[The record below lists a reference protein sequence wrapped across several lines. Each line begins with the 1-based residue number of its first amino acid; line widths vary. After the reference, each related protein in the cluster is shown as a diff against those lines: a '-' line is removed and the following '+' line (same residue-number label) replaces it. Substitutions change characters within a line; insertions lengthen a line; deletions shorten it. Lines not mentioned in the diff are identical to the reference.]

1 MKTVLSLFDGISGT
15 QVALDR
21 NGVKVGKYYAS
32 EIDRFAM
39 SITHKNF
46 PKTEML
52 YDINNWQ
59 DWDID
64 WSSIDLVVGGFPCQ
78 AWSNAGLKQGDKDP
92 RGMLFW
98 TMLDVMKK
106 VLSNNP
112 QAKFLM
118 ENVRMKKEFE
128 DYITFHTEEALGKVN
143 KHLINSAL
151 VSAQNRKRFYWTN
164 IEGID
169 QPEDQGLVLADIL
182 IDGCVDRDKSYCI
195 DANYHKGG
203 NPKSYFEKGRR
214 QLVFDR
220 PCELRDFDSKAQ
232 CHHVANATDIK
243 GNESIKRVYADSGK
257 SPTLTTM
264 GGGHREP
271 KVLIIPQKVK
281 VRKYEV
287 DIPKLQKT
295 LRDHKDMTILTN
307 KNLADLLYV
316 PVTKVEHWFRTDSS
330 FAIPSEDIWFR
341 LKDLLVIKTD
351 EFDKSIVC
359 FEVRDGKFDM
369 AERVYS
375 PDGKSPTVVSSNVS
389 KVLCGA
395 IRGRYIEGNSGKT
408 EQRLEVREDQKTNA
422 LTTVQKDNVVVSV
435 KGGAI
440 RNQVTKR
447 GVETQL
453 NIRKD
458 DKSNCVVASWS
469 HKLNGVVEYFDDQPT
484 YRKLSVEECE
494 KLQTFPIGYTEGIS
508 NTQRYKCLG
517 NSFTVSVIQHI
528 LSYAFSSEI

>member
-1 MKTVLSLFDGISGT
+1 MNVLSLFDGISGT

-21 NGVKVGKYYAS
+21 LGVKVNNYYAS
-32 EIDRFAM
+32 EIDEYAM
-39 SITHKNF
+39 KTTLKNY
-46 PKTEML
+46 PSTIML
-52 YDINNWQ
+52 GDVNNWETWHLITRQ
-59 DWDID
+59 NLD

-78 AWSNAGLKQGDKDP
+78 AWSNAGLKRGDKDP

-98 TMLDVMKK
+98 TMLDIMKL
-106 VLSNNP
+106 VLEENP
-112 QAKFLM
+112 KAKFLM
-118 ENVRMKKEFE
+118 ENVRMKNEFE
-128 DYITFHTEEALGKVN
+128 EYITFHTEEALGKVN

-182 IDGCVDRDKSYCI
+182 MDGCVDRDKSYCI
-195 DANYHKGG
+195 DANYYKGG

-214 QLVFDR
+214 QLIFNR

-232 CHHVANATDIK
+232 CHHIANATDIN

-287 DIPKLQKT
+287 DIPKLQQT
-295 LRDHKDMTILTN
+295 LRDHKKMTILTN
-307 KNLADLLYV
+307 KNLADLLDV

-369 AERVYS
+369 ADRVYS
-375 PDGKSPTVVSSNVS
+375 QDGKSPTIVASNVA
-389 KVLCGA
+389 KVM
-395 IRGRYIEGNSGKT
+395 
-408 EQRLEVREDQKTNA
+408 
-422 LTTVQKDNVVVSV
+422 
-435 KGGAI
+435 
-440 RNQVTKR
+440 
-447 GVETQL
+447 
-453 NIRKD
+453 
-458 DKSNCVVASWS
+458 
-469 HKLNGVVEYFDDQPT
+469 DQPT
-484 YRKLSVEECE
+484 YRKLRPCECE
-494 KLQTFPIGYTEGIS
+494 ALQTFPIGYTEGIS
-508 NTQRYKCLG
+508 NTQRYKALG

-528 LSYAFSSEI
+528 LSNAFSSNV

>member
-1 MKTVLSLFDGISGT
+1 MNVLSLFDGISGT

-21 NGVKVGKYYAS
+21 LGVKVNNYYAS
-32 EIDRFAM
+32 EIDEYAM
-39 SITHKNF
+39 KTTLKNYPSTIMLGDVKNWETWHLITRQN
-46 PKTEML
+46 L
-52 YDINNWQ
+52 
-59 DWDID
+59 D

-78 AWSNAGLKQGDKDP
+78 AWSNAGLKKGDKDP

-98 TMLDVMKK
+98 TMLDIMKL
-106 VLSNNP
+106 VLEENP
-112 QAKFLM
+112 KAKFLI
-118 ENVRMKKEFE
+118 ENVRMKNEFE
-128 DYITFHTEEALGKVN
+128 EYITFHTEEALGKVN

-164 IEGID
+164 IDGIE

-182 IDGCVDRDKSYCI
+182 MDGCVDRDKSYCI
-195 DANYHKGG
+195 DANYYKGG
-203 NPKSYFEKGRR
+203 NPKSYFGKGRR
-214 QLVFDR
+214 QLIFNR

-271 KVLIIPQKVK
+271 KVLIIPQKVR

-287 DIPKLQKT
+287 NIPKLQQT
-295 LRDHKDMTILTN
+295 LRDHKKMTILTN
-307 KNLADLLYV
+307 KNLADLLDV

-369 AERVYS
+369 ADRVYS
-375 PDGKSPTVVSSNVS
+375 QSGKSPTVVASNVA
-389 KVLCGA
+389 KVM
-395 IRGRYIEGNSGKT
+395 
-408 EQRLEVREDQKTNA
+408 
-422 LTTVQKDNVVVSV
+422 
-435 KGGAI
+435 
-440 RNQVTKR
+440 
-447 GVETQL
+447 
-453 NIRKD
+453 
-458 DKSNCVVASWS
+458 
-469 HKLNGVVEYFDDQPT
+469 DQPT
-484 YRKLSVEECE
+484 YRKLRPCECE
-494 KLQTFPIGYTEGIS
+494 ALQTFPIGYTEGIS
-508 NTQRYKCLG
+508 NTQRYKALG

-528 LSYAFSSEI
+528 LNYAF

>member
-1 MKTVLSLFDGISGT
+1 MNVLSLFDGISGT

-21 NGVKVGKYYAS
+21 LGVKVNNYYAS
-32 EIDRFAM
+32 EIDEYAM
-39 SITHKNF
+39 KTTLKNYPSTIMLGDVKNWETWHLITRQN
-46 PKTEML
+46 L
-52 YDINNWQ
+52 
-59 DWDID
+59 D

-78 AWSNAGLKQGDKDP
+78 AWSNAGLKKGDKDP

-98 TMLDVMKK
+98 TMLDIMKL
-106 VLSNNP
+106 VLEENP
-112 QAKFLM
+112 KAKFLI
-118 ENVRMKKEFE
+118 ENVRMKNEFE
-128 DYITFHTEEALGKVN
+128 EYITFHTEEALGKVN

-164 IEGID
+164 IDGIE
-169 QPEDQGLVLADIL
+169 QPEDQGLVLSDIL
-182 IDGCVDRDKSYCI
+182 MDGCVDRDKSYCI

-203 NPKSYFEKGRR
+203 NPKSYFGKGRR
-214 QLVFDR
+214 QLIFNR

-271 KVLIIPQKVK
+271 KVLIIPQKVR

-287 DIPKLQKT
+287 NIPKLQQT
-295 LRDHKDMTILTN
+295 LRDHKKMTILTN
-307 KNLADLLYV
+307 KNLADLLDV

-369 AERVYS
+369 ADRVYS
-375 PDGKSPTVVSSNVS
+375 QSGKSPTVVASNVA
-389 KVLCGA
+389 KVM
-395 IRGRYIEGNSGKT
+395 
-408 EQRLEVREDQKTNA
+408 
-422 LTTVQKDNVVVSV
+422 
-435 KGGAI
+435 
-440 RNQVTKR
+440 
-447 GVETQL
+447 
-453 NIRKD
+453 
-458 DKSNCVVASWS
+458 
-469 HKLNGVVEYFDDQPT
+469 DQPT
-484 YRKLSVEECE
+484 YRKLRPCECE
-494 KLQTFPIGYTEGIS
+494 ALQTFPIGYTEGIS
-508 NTQRYKCLG
+508 NTQRYKALG

-528 LSYAFSSEI
+528 LNYAF

>member
-1 MKTVLSLFDGISGT
+1 MNVLSLFDGISGT

-21 NGVKVGKYYAS
+21 LGVKVNNYYAS
-32 EIDRFAM
+32 EIDEYAM
-39 SITHKNF
+39 KTTLKNYPSTIMLGDVKNWETWHLITRQN
-46 PKTEML
+46 L
-52 YDINNWQ
+52 
-59 DWDID
+59 D

-78 AWSNAGLKQGDKDP
+78 AWSNAGLKKGDKDP

-98 TMLDVMKK
+98 TMLDIMKL
-106 VLSNNP
+106 VLEENP
-112 QAKFLM
+112 KAKFLI
-118 ENVRMKKEFE
+118 ENVRMKNEFE
-128 DYITFHTEEALGKVN
+128 EYITFHTEEALGKVN

-164 IEGID
+164 IDGIE
-169 QPEDQGLVLADIL
+169 QPEDQGLVLSDIL
-182 IDGCVDRDKSYCI
+182 MDGCVDRDKSYCI
-195 DANYHKGG
+195 DANYYKGG
-203 NPKSYFEKGRR
+203 NPKSYFGKGRR
-214 QLVFDR
+214 QLIFNR

-271 KVLIIPQKVK
+271 KVLIIPQKVR

-287 DIPKLQKT
+287 NIPKLQQT
-295 LRDHKDMTILTN
+295 LRDHKKMTILTN
-307 KNLADLLYV
+307 KNLADLLDV

-369 AERVYS
+369 ADRVYS
-375 PDGKSPTVVSSNVS
+375 QSGKSPTVVASNVA
-389 KVLCGA
+389 KVM
-395 IRGRYIEGNSGKT
+395 
-408 EQRLEVREDQKTNA
+408 
-422 LTTVQKDNVVVSV
+422 
-435 KGGAI
+435 
-440 RNQVTKR
+440 
-447 GVETQL
+447 
-453 NIRKD
+453 
-458 DKSNCVVASWS
+458 
-469 HKLNGVVEYFDDQPT
+469 DQPT
-484 YRKLSVEECE
+484 YRKLRPCECE
-494 KLQTFPIGYTEGIS
+494 ALQTFPIGYTEGIS
-508 NTQRYKCLG
+508 NTQRYKALG

-528 LSYAFSSEI
+528 LNYAF

>member
-1 MKTVLSLFDGISGT
+1 
-15 QVALDR
+15 
-21 NGVKVGKYYAS
+21 
-32 EIDRFAM
+32 
-39 SITHKNF
+39 
-46 PKTEML
+46 ML
-52 YDINNWQ
+52 GDVNNWES
-59 DWDID
+59 WDID

-78 AWSNAGLKQGDKDP
+78 AWSNAGLKKGDKDP

-98 TMLDVMKK
+98 TMLDVMKL
-106 VLSNNP
+106 VLEKNP
-112 QAKFLM
+112 NAKFLM
-118 ENVRMKKEFE
+118 ENVRMKNEFE
-128 DYITFHTEEALGKVN
+128 EYITFHTEEALGKVN

-182 IDGCVDRDKSYCI
+182 MDGCVDRDKSYCI
-195 DANYHKGG
+195 DANYYKGG

-214 QLVFDR
+214 QLIFNR

-232 CHHVANATDIK
+232 CHHVANATDIN

-287 DIPKLQKT
+287 DIPKLQQT
-295 LRDHKDMTILTN
+295 LRDHKKMTILTN
-307 KNLADLLYV
+307 KNLADLLHV

-359 FEVRDGKFDM
+359 FEIRDGKFDM
-369 AERVYS
+369 ADRVYS
-375 PDGKSPTVVSSNVS
+375 QDGKSPTIVASNVA
-389 KVLCGA
+389 KVM
-395 IRGRYIEGNSGKT
+395 
-408 EQRLEVREDQKTNA
+408 
-422 LTTVQKDNVVVSV
+422 
-435 KGGAI
+435 
-440 RNQVTKR
+440 
-447 GVETQL
+447 
-453 NIRKD
+453 
-458 DKSNCVVASWS
+458 
-469 HKLNGVVEYFDDQPT
+469 DQPT
-484 YRKLSVEECE
+484 YRKLRPCECE
-494 KLQTFPIGYTEGIS
+494 ALQTFPIGYTEGIS
-508 NTQRYKCLG
+508 NTQRYKALG

-528 LSYAFSSEI
+528 LSHAFSSNV

>member
-1 MKTVLSLFDGISGT
+1 MNVLSLFDGISGT

-21 NGVKVGKYYAS
+21 LGVKVNNYHAS
-32 EIDRFAM
+32 EIDPYAM
-39 SITHKNF
+39 QTTLKNY
-46 PKTEML
+46 PSTIML
-52 YDINNWQ
+52 GDVNNWQ
-59 DWDID
+59 SWNID

-98 TMLDVMKK
+98 TMLDVMKL
-106 VLSNNP
+106 VLEKNP
-112 QAKFLM
+112 NAKFLM
-118 ENVRMKKEFE
+118 ENVRMKNEFE
-128 DYITFHTEEALGKVN
+128 EYITFHTEEALGKVN

-169 QPEDQGLVLADIL
+169 QPEDQGLVLRDIL
-182 IDGCVDRDKSYCI
+182 DNNVSNSFNSGKQKLGGKHTNMLNTTYKSQ
-195 DANYHKGG
+195 ANTIHDI
-203 NPKSYFEKGRR
+203 NSKSTTICAGTHGYALGHIER
-214 QLVFDR
+214 L
-220 PCELRDFDSKAQ
+220 CELKDFDSKAQ

-271 KVLIIPQKVK
+271 KVLIIPQQVK

-307 KNLADLLYV
+307 KNLADLLHV

-369 AERVYS
+369 ADRVYS
-375 PDGKSPTVVSSNVS
+375 QDGKSPTIVASNVA
-389 KVLCGA
+389 KVM
-395 IRGRYIEGNSGKT
+395 
-408 EQRLEVREDQKTNA
+408 
-422 LTTVQKDNVVVSV
+422 
-435 KGGAI
+435 
-440 RNQVTKR
+440 
-447 GVETQL
+447 
-453 NIRKD
+453 
-458 DKSNCVVASWS
+458 
-469 HKLNGVVEYFDDQPT
+469 DQPT
-484 YRKLSVEECE
+484 YRKLTPTECE

-508 NTQRYKCLG
+508 NTQRYKALG

-528 LSYAFSSEI
+528 LSNAFSSNV